1 MAISN
6 EASVLA
12 MLKVY
17 YAKEGVENLMFR
29 NSPVLKALN
38 KVRVE
43 GKVQNFSAMFGRG
56 GACSGNYLTA
66 ISLANTVSK
75 NVEFSVTPGQLFSV
89 YTMNAKEVQASKSNR
104 GSYMRVAGARFFAAA
119 ESFRK
124 TMGAALYGSGYG
136 EICAATTTALTANTN
151 VDITLPTHAIMKIDV
166 GSSLE
171 IVANKEDTAILATVS
186 VEAINGNTVTVK
198 SDTTYTPAATD
209 IIRLAGSVDANGDP
223 VLPVGLDG
231 WLPVKGG
238 RTGAGWTTY
247 IGTDFFGVKRNVAA
261 DRLAGAFYSSIGKT
275 EADGVT
281 PEKKVTTVQKALQI
295 ARRQGS
301 LADLI
306 VMNDEDFLAFS
317 NEIQTTNTYFTQ
329 TSTKEKRSANVGFDK
344 FSASFSTNFI
354 ENIIDDS
361 LAVKG
366 RGYILDKSAVEI
378 WSYTNAEKVNDGIEG
393 NNPGKP
399 DPMSDNDSGK
409 ENDPYGLIIDDY
421 LNLQPGANTPEGP
434 ATQVTLQFYGSFVVT
449 NPSVCAVFEF
459 ADSDD
464 FAL

>member
-43 GKVQNFSAMFGRG
+43 GKVQNFAAMYGRG
-56 GACSGNYLTA
+56 GASSGNFLTA

-89 YTMNAKEVQASKSNR
+89 YTMNAKEVQASKTNR
-104 GSYMRVAGARFFAAA
+104 GSYMRLAGARFFAAA
-119 ESFRK
+119 ESFRRN
-124 TMGAALYGSGYG
+124 MALSLYGSGYG
-136 EICAATTTALTANTN
+136 EICAATTDALTANKN
-151 VDITLPTHAIMKIDV
+151 VDITLPMYAIMKLDV
-166 GSSLE
+166 GTRLE
-171 IVANKEDTAILATVS
+171 IAASKENPAVLATLS
-186 VEAINGNTVTVK
+186 VEAVNGTTVTVK

-238 RTGAGWTTY
+238 RTGAGWRAY
-247 IGTDFFGVKRNVAA
+247 IGTDFFGVKRNVAS
-261 DRLAGAFYSSIGKT
+261 DRLAGVFYSSIGT
-275 EADGVT
+275 ND
-281 PEKKVTTVQKALQI
+281 KKATTIQKALQ
-295 ARRQGS
+295 AVRRQGS
-301 LADLI
+301 AADLI
-306 VMNDEDFLAFS
+306 ILNDEDFLDFA
-317 NEIQTTNTYFTQ
+317 NEIQSTNTYFTQ
-329 TSTKEKRSANVGFDK
+329 TSTKSKREANIGFDK
-344 FSASFSTNFI
+344 FSASFSTNYI
-354 ENIIDDS
+354 ENMVDDPYTP
-361 LAVKG
+361 KG
-366 RGYILDKSAVEI
+366 RGYILDKGAVEI
-378 WSYTNAEKVNDGIEG
+378 WSYTNAEKINDGVDG

-399 DPMSDNDSGK
+399 DPMSENDNGK
-409 ENDPYGLIIDDY
+409 ENDPYGLIAEDY
-421 LNLQPGANTPEGP
+421 INLQPGQNTQDGP

-459 ADSDD
+459 ADSKD
-464 FAL
+464 FALL

>member
-1 MAISN
+1 MAITN

-29 NSPVLKALN
+29 NSPVLKALT
-38 KVRVE
+38 KTRVE
-43 GKVQNFSAMFGRG
+43 GKVQNFAAMFGRG
-56 GACSGNYLTA
+56 GACSGDFTKA
-66 ISLANTVSK
+66 IDLASTVSK

-104 GSYMRVAGARFFAAA
+104 GAYMKIAGSRMFAAS

-136 EICAATTTALTANTN
+136 EIAHATTDALTAGQFT
-151 VDITLPTHAIMKIDV
+151 DIVLPTDAIMKIDI
-166 GSSLE
+166 GSQLE
-171 IVANKEDTAILATVS
+171 VVATKDSTAVLATLDVD
-186 VEAINGNTVTVK
+186 AINGKVVRVK

-209 IIRLAGSVDANGDP
+209 FIRLAGSVDGSGKP
-223 VLPVGLDG
+223 RLPVGLDA
-231 WLPVKGG
+231 WLPVLGG
-238 RTGAGWTTY
+238 RTGASWTSY
-247 IGTDFFGVKRNVAA
+247 IGTDFFGVKRNAAA
-261 DRLAGAFYSSIGKT
+261 DRLAGAFYSSIGTSDTK
-275 EADGVT
+275 ADT
-281 PEKKVTTVQKALQI
+281 IQKALQI

-301 LADLI
+301 AADLI
-306 VMNDEDFLAFS
+306 IMNDEDFLAFA
-317 NEIQTTNTYFTQ
+317 NEIQTDNTYFTQ
-329 TSTKEKRSANVGFDK
+329 TSTKARREANIGFDK
-344 FSASFSTNFI
+344 FSASFSTNYI
-354 ENIIDDS
+354 ENIVDDP
-361 LAVKG
+361 LCPKG

-378 WSYTNAEKVNDGIEG
+378 WSYTNAEKIADGVEG

-399 DPMSDNDSGK
+399 DPMGSDDSGK

-421 LNLQPGANTPEGP
+421 LNIKPAADTADGP
-434 ATQVTLQFYGSFVVT
+434 ATQVALQFYGSFVVT

-459 ADSDD
+459 ADSTD

>member
-29 NSPVLKALN
+29 NSPVLKALT
-38 KVRVE
+38 KTRVE
-43 GKVQNFSAMFGRG
+43 GKVQNFSAMYGRG
-56 GACSGNYLTA
+56 GACSGNFLTS
-66 ISLANTVSK
+66 IDLASTVSK

-89 YTMNAKEVQASKSNR
+89 YDINAKEVQASKSNR
-104 GSYMRVAGARFFAAA
+104 GSYMRVAGARMFAAS

-136 EICAATTTALTANTN
+136 EICAATTDALTANANT
-151 VDITLPTHAIMKIDV
+151 DIVLPPHAIMKIDI

-171 IVANKEDTAILATVS
+171 VVTAKESTAVAATLS

-238 RTGAGWTTY
+238 RTGAGWTSY
-247 IGTDFFGVKRNVAA
+247 IRTDFFAVKRNVAS
-261 DRLAGAFYSSIGKT
+261 DRLAGAFYSSIGT
-275 EADGVT
+275 S
-281 PEKKVTTVQKALQI
+281 EKKSETVQKALQI

-301 LADLI
+301 AADLI
-306 VMNDEDFLAFS
+306 IMNDEDFLAFA
-317 NEIQTTNTYFTQ
+317 NEIETDNTYFTQ
-329 TSTKEKRSANVGFDK
+329 TSTKAKREANVGFDK
-344 FSASFSTNFI
+344 FSASFSTNYI
-354 ENIIDDS
+354 ENIVDDP
-361 LAVKG
+361 LCPKG

-378 WSYTNAEKVNDGIEG
+378 WSYTNADKVNDGVEG

-399 DPMSDNDSGK
+399 DPMAMNDEGK

-421 LNLQPGANTPEGP
+421 LNIQPGKNTSDGP
-434 ATQVTLQFYGSFVVT
+434 ATQVALQFYGSFVVT

-459 ADSDD
+459 ADSTD
-464 FAL
+464 FALA

>member
-29 NSPVLKALN
+29 NSPVLKALT
-38 KVRVE
+38 KTRVE

-56 GACSGNYLTA
+56 GACSGNFTKA
-66 ISLANTVSK
+66 IALASTVSQ

-89 YTMNAKEVQASKSNR
+89 YTMNAKEVQASKTNR
-104 GSYMRVAGARFFAAA
+104 GSYMRIAGARMFAAS

-124 TMGAALYGSGYG
+124 TLGAALYGSGYG
-136 EICAATTTALTANTN
+136 EICSATTTALTANTN
-151 VDITLPTHAIMKIDV
+151 ADIVLPTHAIMKIDI
-166 GSSLE
+166 GSELE
-171 IVANKEDTAILATVS
+171 VVATKDSASVLATLDVK
-186 VEAINGNTVTVK
+186 AINGSTVTVK

-209 IIRLAGSVDANGDP
+209 IIRLAGSVDTTGKP
-223 VLPVGLDG
+223 KLPVGLDG

-247 IGTDFFGVKRNVAA
+247 INTSFFTVNRSAAA
-261 DRLAGAFYSSIGKT
+261 DRLAGAFYSSIGTSDTKADTIQKT
-275 EADGVT
+275 
-281 PEKKVTTVQKALQI
+281 LQI

-301 LADLI
+301 AADLI
-306 VMNDEDFLAFS
+306 IMNDEDFLAFA
-317 NEIQTTNTYFTQ
+317 NEIETDNTYFTQ
-329 TSTKEKRSANVGFDK
+329 TSTKARREANVGFDK
-344 FSASFSTNFI
+344 FSASFSTNYI
-354 ENIIDDS
+354 ENIIDDP
-361 LAVKG
+361 LCPKG

-393 NNPGKP
+393 NNPGKQ
-399 DPMSDNDSGK
+399 DPMAMDSEGK

-421 LNLQPGANTPEGP
+421 LNIKPAADTDDGP
-434 ATQVTLQFYGSFVVT
+434 ATQVALQFYGSFVVT

-459 ADSDD
+459 ADSTD

>member
-29 NSPVLKALN
+29 NSPVLKALT
-38 KVRVE
+38 KTRVE
-43 GKVQNFSAMFGRG
+43 GKVQNFSAMYGRG
-56 GACSGNYLTA
+56 GACSGNFLTA
-66 ISLANTVSK
+66 IDLASTVSK

-89 YTMNAKEVQASKSNR
+89 YDMNAKEVQASKSNR
-104 GSYMRVAGARFFAAA
+104 GSYMRVAGARMFAAS

-136 EICAATTTALTANTN
+136 EICAATTDALTANANT
-151 VDITLPTHAIMKIDV
+151 DIVLPPHAIMKIDI

-171 IVANKEDTAILATVS
+171 VVTAKESTAVAATLS

-223 VLPVGLDG
+223 VLPVGFDG

-238 RTGAGWTTY
+238 RTGAGWTSY
-247 IGTDFFGVKRNVAA
+247 IGTDFFGVKRNVAS
-261 DRLAGAFYSSIGKT
+261 DRLAGAFYSSIGT
-275 EADGVT
+275 S
-281 PEKKVTTVQKALQI
+281 EKKSETVQKALQI

-301 LADLI
+301 AADLI
-306 VMNDEDFLAFS
+306 IMNDEDFLAFA
-317 NEIQTTNTYFTQ
+317 NEIETDNTYFTQ
-329 TSTKEKRSANVGFDK
+329 TSTKAKREANVGFDK
-344 FSASFSTNFI
+344 FSASFSTNYI
-354 ENIIDDS
+354 ENIVDDP
-361 LAVKG
+361 LCPKG

-378 WSYTNAEKVNDGIEG
+378 WSYTNADKVNDGVEG
-393 NNPGKP
+393 NNPGKQ
-399 DPMSDNDSGK
+399 DPMAMNDEGK

-421 LNLQPGANTPEGP
+421 LNIQPGKNTSDGP
-434 ATQVTLQFYGSFVVT
+434 ATQVALQFFGSFVVT

-459 ADSDD
+459 ADSTD
-464 FAL
+464 FALA